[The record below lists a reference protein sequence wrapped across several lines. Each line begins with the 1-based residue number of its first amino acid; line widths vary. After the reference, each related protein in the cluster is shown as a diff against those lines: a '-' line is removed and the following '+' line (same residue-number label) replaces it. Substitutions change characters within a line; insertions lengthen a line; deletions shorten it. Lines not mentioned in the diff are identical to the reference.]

1 MMEKISLALSK
12 VREFYRTLYN
22 DFSTFEFIFVG
33 ALSPLVIMLMLV
45 AIVYAGVEDYN
56 IYVEKKACEETNDHI
71 HCPVDMSRL
80 YIVDARKCVCV
91 VTPTKE

>member
-22 DFSTFEFIFVG
+22 GCSTFEFIFIGV
-33 ALSPLVIMLMLV
+33 LSPLVITFMLV
-45 AIVYAGVEDYN
+45 AVTLSSVESYN
-56 IYVEKKACEETNDHI
+56 IYVEKRTCETNDHV
-71 HCPVDMSRL
+71 HCPVAMSRL

-91 VTPTKE
+91 ATPTKE

>member
-12 VREFYRTLYN
+12 VRKFYRTLYN
-22 DFSTFEFIFVG
+22 DSSTFNFIFIGV
-33 ALSPLVIMLMLV
+33 LSPLYIMFMLV
-45 AIVYAGVEDYN
+45 ALTLAGMEDYN
-56 IYVEKKACEETNDHI
+56 IYVEKRTCAVDEHI
-71 HCPVDMSRL
+71 HCPADMSRL